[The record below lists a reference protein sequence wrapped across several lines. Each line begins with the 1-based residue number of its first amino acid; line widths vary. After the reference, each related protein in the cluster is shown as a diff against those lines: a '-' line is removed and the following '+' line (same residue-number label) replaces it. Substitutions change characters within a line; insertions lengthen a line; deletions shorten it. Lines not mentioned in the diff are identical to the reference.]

1 MRIGIDAHALGTSAG
16 GNETFIRE
24 LLEGLQLVTPE
35 ADIVAYVHEAACRN
49 LDVAAGFRTHPLK
62 LNSSWLRVPFELP
75 WAASRSKADFIHVQY
90 IAPPLC
96 PMPFV
101 VTVHDIVWTVHPELM
116 RDVDRMRLN
125 ALVPW
130 TVKRAARVVAVTEA
144 MRQVVAEEYKIS
156 TDRIDLIQT
165 SCDPLFR
172 PITDGSELDGCKR
185 KYGIDGDYVLYIGA
199 LQPRKNLARLA
210 EAFAR
215 LKDKGF
221 PHKLVVVGKKT
232 WLYDEMMQKIEALG
246 LGDDIIYTGYA
257 DRVDLPRLISAAAAF
272 AYVSVYEGYGLPV
285 IEAMACGTPVLASSD
300 AAISEVAGDAA
311 HICDPYDVESIE
323 HALGEILSDETLRA
337 RLKEAG
343 PERAA
348 TFSRERMGR
357 AAVECY
363 SKVILG
369 NGGA

>member
-1 MRIGIDAHALGTSAG
+1 MRIAIDAHALGTGAG
-16 GNETFIRE
+16 GNETFIQE
-24 LLEGLQLVTPE
+24 LLEGLQIATPE
-35 ADIVAYVHEAACRN
+35 ADIFAFVHAGAHGLVN
-49 LDVAAGFRTHPLK
+49 AAAGFHTHPLK
-62 LNSSWLRVPFELP
+62 MRNSWLRVPFELP
-75 WAASRSKADFIHVQY
+75 WAAMRTNADLLHVQY
-90 IAPPLC
+90 IAPPVC
-96 PMPFV
+96 PCPFV

-116 RDVDRMRLN
+116 RPVDRARLK

-130 TVKRAARVVAVTEA
+130 TVRRAARVVAVTEA
-144 MRQVVAEEYKIS
+144 MRQVIAEEYKIS

-165 SCDPLFR
+165 SCDPLFH
-172 PITDGSELDGCKR
+172 PVTDEAELDTCHR

-199 LQPRKNLARLA
+199 LQPRKNLARLT

-215 LKDKGF
+215 LKKRGL

-232 WLYDEMMQKIEALG
+232 WLYDEMMQKIESLG
-246 LGDDIIYTGYA
+246 LGDDIVYTGYA
-257 DRVDLPRLISAAAAF
+257 DRIDLPRLISAAAAF

-285 IEAMACGTPVLASSD
+285 IEAMACGTPVLASTD

-311 HICDPYDVESIE
+311 HLCDPFDVDSIE
-323 HALGEILSDETLRA
+323 HALEEILSDEELRA
-337 RLKEAG
+337 RLKEKG

-363 SKVILG
+363 GKAFIDQG
-369 NGGA
+369 KK